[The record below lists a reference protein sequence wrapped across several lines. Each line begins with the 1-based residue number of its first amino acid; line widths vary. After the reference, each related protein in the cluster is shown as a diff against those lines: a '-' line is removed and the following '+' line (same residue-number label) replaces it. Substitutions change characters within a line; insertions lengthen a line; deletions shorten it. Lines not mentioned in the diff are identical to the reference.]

1 MGTTARRLI
10 RQIKNDRRSL
20 GMMFISPL
28 VIMTL
33 LYLLMGE
40 PRIDIKIGVVGHVA
54 PSTATALQQAG
65 TVTHEGAGLDIDRS
79 LDDGIYDAVVV
90 VDNRGTSIHLLQ
102 ENTAYENKIRSAL
115 VSAQQQPPTTESI
128 STFYLHGTSLDTAF
142 KRLAHT
148 LLGIMSFFLTFIVAG
163 IWFVRE
169 RTQGTLERMILTPI
183 TRLQVAMGYVLGIG
197 LFSVVQ
203 AVLLLFFTR
212 YALDVQFIGGWN
224 FALALL
230 IMVMQVVV
238 AVEIGV
244 FASIFA
250 NTEFQVAQFIPVVV
264 IPQVFF
270 SGIIPVETMPWGFD
284 KVALVMPMYHSCSG
298 LQRTLVYG
306 QGLGSTWI
314 NLLVLLGMQ
323 LVLMIANA
331 LLLKRYRAL

>member
-1 MGTTARRLI
+1 MGALARRLI

-33 LYLLMGE
+33 LHLLMGE
-40 PRIDIKIGVVGHVA
+40 PHIDIRIGVVGRVA
-54 PSTATALQQAG
+54 PSTTAALQQAG
-65 TVTHEGAGLDIDRS
+65 TVTREDTGLDIDRS
-79 LDDGIYDAVVV
+79 LDDGTYDAVVV
-90 VDNRGTSIHLLQ
+90 VDDRGASIHLLQ

-115 VSAQQQPPTTESI
+115 ASERQQPPTTESI
-128 STFYLHGTSLDTAF
+128 SVSYLHGTSLDTTF
-142 KRLAHT
+142 KRLAHA

-169 RTQGTLERMILTPI
+169 RTQGTLERMMLTPV
-183 TRLQVAMGYVLGIG
+183 TRLQVAVGQVLGIG

-212 YALDVQFIGGWN
+212 YVLGVQFMGGWN
-224 FALALL
+224 FVLALL

-250 NTEFQVAQFIPVVV
+250 NSEFQVAQFIPVVV

-284 KVALVMPMYHSCSG
+284 KVALVMPMYHSCAG
-298 LQRTLVYG
+298 LQRSLVYG
-306 QGLGSTWI
+306 QGLGSTWV

-323 LVLMIANA
+323 VVLMIANT
-331 LLLKRYRAL
+331 LLLKRCRAL